1 MGFNKN
7 PIRWEDRK
15 NRNFYIRPKYIAFWM
30 AYLHLMVSMKISCKI
45 IKIST
50 VIYRRPGSVSET
62 KEKQYSA
69 VPVAE
74 AETMQVLIP

>member
-1 MGFNKN
+1 
-7 PIRWEDRK
+7 
-15 NRNFYIRPKYIAFWM
+15 M

-69 VPVAE
+69 VSVAE